1 LFRKIQEKYQKKVI
15 LTNQPIG
22 GVMPDFQLGPE
33 DCLFYEYIAPTREN
47 GFTMIFFNALTG
59 DTNNWETVIG
69 PRLREAGHGTLA
81 YNLRG
86 QTNSKFSPGLK
97 LDVDLIVND
106 AIGLLEEIKP
116 PRPIMVGLSIGGLF
130 AARAWLKG
138 AEAHGLVLINT
149 LRRDGPRLK
158 WIGDALVRAAEVG
171 GLDLFRDLFL
181 PLLMNEEW
189 LENNRSSFLKTG
201 AEYTALSPESGHFKL
216 LAEAGRE
223 ADWDL
228 PYERL
233 ELPVLIVTGLQDH
246 VFLEKDVVNDLF
258 SRIPN
263 GRRVDIPDAGHL
275 IPAERPDALADSL
288 LSFIKEIS

>member
-1 LFRKIQEKYQKKVI
+1 
-15 LTNQPIG
+15 
-22 GVMPDFQLGPE
+22 MPDFHLSPH
-33 DCLFYEYIAPTREN
+33 DSLYYEYEAPKAES
-47 GFTMIFFNALTG
+47 GFTFIFFNALTG
-59 DTNNWETVIG
+59 DTNNWETIIG

-86 QTNSKFSPGLK
+86 QTNSKFSPGLT
-97 LDVDLIVND
+97 LNVDLIVND
-106 AIGLLEEIKP
+106 AIGLLDEIKP

-130 AARAWLKG
+130 AARAWLK
-138 AEAHGLVLINT
+138 EADALGLVLINT
-149 LRRDGPRLK
+149 LRREGPRLK
-158 WIGDALVRAAEVG
+158 WIGDALVRATEVG

-189 LENNRSSFLKTG
+189 LDINRSSFLKLH

-233 ELPVLIVTGLQDH
+233 NLPVLVITGLQDH
-246 VFLEKDVVNDLF
+246 VFLEPDVVNDLF
-258 SRIPN
+258 SRLPRGLRIDMPN
-263 GRRVDIPDAGHL
+263 AGHL
-275 IPAERPDALADSL
+275 IPAERPEALADSL
-288 LSFIKEIS
+288 LSFTKEVS

>member
-1 LFRKIQEKYQKKVI
+1 
-15 LTNQPIG
+15 
-22 GVMPDFQLGPE
+22 MPDFKLGPR
-33 DCLFYEYIAPTREN
+33 DSLYYEYEAPKEAS
-47 GFTMIFFNALTG
+47 GFTFIFFNALTG

-86 QTNSKFSPGLK
+86 QTNSMFSPGLK
-97 LDVDLIVND
+97 LDVDLIVDD
-106 AIGLLEEIKP
+106 AIGLLDEVKP

-149 LRRDGPRLK
+149 LRRNGPRLK

-189 LENNRSSFLKTG
+189 LATNRSNFLNQEPNY
-201 AEYTALSPESGHFKL
+201 ASLSPESGHYKL

-233 ELPVLIVTGLQDH
+233 DLPVLVITGLQDH
-246 VFLEKDVVNDLF
+246 VFLEPDVVDDLF
-258 SRIPN
+258 SRLPR
-263 GRRVDIPDAGHL
+263 GQRVDIPDAGHL
-275 IPAERPDALADSL
+275 IPAERPEALVDSL
-288 LSFIKEIS
+288 LSFTKEVS

>member
-1 LFRKIQEKYQKKVI
+1 
-15 LTNQPIG
+15 
-22 GVMPDFQLGPE
+22 MPDFQLGPE

-189 LENNRSSFLKTG
+189 LATNRSNFLKPEP
-201 AEYTALSPESGHFKL
+201 EYASLSPESGHFKL

-233 ELPVLIVTGLQDH
+233 DLPVLVITGLQDH
-246 VFLEKDVVNDLF
+246 VFLEPDVVDDLF
-258 SRIPN
+258 SKLPR
-263 GRRVDIPDAGHL
+263 GQRVDMPDAGHL
-275 IPAERPDALADSL
+275 IPAERPDALANSL

>member
-1 LFRKIQEKYQKKVI
+1 
-15 LTNQPIG
+15 
-22 GVMPDFQLGPE
+22 MPDFELGPQ
-33 DCLFYEYIAPTREN
+33 DCLYYEYEAPKADS
-47 GFTMIFFNALTG
+47 GFTFIFFNALTG

-86 QTNSKFSPGLK
+86 QIKSKFSPGLK

-106 AIGLLEEIKP
+106 AKQLLAEIKP
-116 PRPIMVGLSIGGLF
+116 PRSIMVGLSIGGLF

-138 AEAHGLVLINT
+138 AEALGLVLINT
-149 LRRDGPRLK
+149 LRRDGPRLR

-189 LENNRSSFLKTG
+189 LATNRSNFLNPEP
-201 AEYTALSPESGHFKL
+201 EYAALSPESGHYKL

-233 ELPVLIVTGLQDH
+233 DLPVLVITGLQDH
-246 VFLEKDVVNDLF
+246 VFLEPDVVDDLF
-258 SRIPN
+258 SRLPR
-263 GRRVDIPDAGHL
+263 GRRVDIVDAGHL
-275 IPAERPDALADSL
+275 IPAERPEALVDSL
-288 LSFIKEIS
+288 LSFTKEVS

>member
-1 LFRKIQEKYQKKVI
+1 
-15 LTNQPIG
+15 
-22 GVMPDFQLGPE
+22 
-33 DCLFYEYIAPTREN
+33 
-47 GFTMIFFNALTG
+47 
-59 DTNNWETVIG
+59 
-69 PRLREAGHGTLA
+69 
-81 YNLRG
+81 
-86 QTNSKFSPGLK
+86 
-97 LDVDLIVND
+97 
-106 AIGLLEEIKP
+106 
-116 PRPIMVGLSIGGLF
+116 
-130 AARAWLKG
+130 
-138 AEAHGLVLINT
+138 VLINT

>member
-1 LFRKIQEKYQKKVI
+1 
-15 LTNQPIG
+15 
-22 GVMPDFQLGPE
+22 MPNIQLGSQ
-33 DCLFYEYIAPTREN
+33 DNLYYEYTPPESESR
-47 GFTMIFFNALTG
+47 FTFCFFNALTG
-59 DTNNWETVIG
+59 DTNTWEAVIG

-86 QTNSKFSPGLK
+86 QTHSRFSPGLK
-97 LDVDLIVND
+97 LDVDLIVDD
-106 AIGLLEEIKP
+106 AKGLLDEIKP

-138 AEAHGLVLINT
+138 AEALGLVLINT
-149 LRRDGPRLK
+149 LRREGPRLK

-189 LENNRSSFLKTG
+189 LEINRAGFLKLH
-201 AEYTALSPESGHFKL
+201 AEYTALSPESGHYKL

-223 ADWDL
+223 ADWEL

-233 ELPVLIVTGLQDH
+233 NLPVLIVTGLQDH
-246 VFLEKDVVNDLF
+246 VFLEEDVVNDLF
-258 SRIPN
+258 SRLPR
-263 GRRVDIPDAGHL
+263 GLRVDMPDAGHL
-275 IPAERPDALADSL
+275 IPAERPEALVDSL
-288 LSFIKEIS
+288 LSFTKEVS

>member
-1 LFRKIQEKYQKKVI
+1 
-15 LTNQPIG
+15 
-22 GVMPDFQLGPE
+22 MPDFHLGPR
-33 DCLFYEYIAPTREN
+33 DSLYYEYEAPKAES
-47 GFTMIFFNALTG
+47 GFTFIFFNALTG

-69 PRLREAGHGTLA
+69 PKLRETGHGTLA

-97 LDVDLIVND
+97 LDVDLIVD
-106 AIGLLEEIKP
+106 DVIGLMDEIKP

-138 AEAHGLVLINT
+138 AEALGLVLINT
-149 LRRDGPRLK
+149 LRREGPRLK

-189 LENNRSSFLKTG
+189 LELNRSSFLKRP

-223 ADWDL
+223 VDWDL

-233 ELPVLIVTGLQDH
+233 DLPVLIVTGLQDH
-246 VFLEKDVVNDLF
+246 VFLEEDVVNDLF
-258 SRIPN
+258 SRLPQ
-263 GRRVDIPDAGHL
+263 GRRVDMSDAGHL
-275 IPAERPDALADSL
+275 IPAERPEALADSL
-288 LSFIKEIS
+288 ISFSKEVA

>member
-1 LFRKIQEKYQKKVI
+1 
-15 LTNQPIG
+15 
-22 GVMPDFQLGPE
+22 MPDFQLGSQ
-33 DCLFYEYIAPTREN
+33 DNLYYEYTAPTKEN

-69 PRLREAGHGTLA
+69 PRLREVGHGTLA

-86 QTNSKFSPGLK
+86 QTKSKFSPGLN

-189 LENNRSSFLKTG
+189 LATNRSNFLNPEPRY
-201 AEYTALSPESGHFKL
+201 ASLSPESGHYKL
-216 LAEAGRE
+216 LAEAGCE

-233 ELPVLIVTGLQDH
+233 DLPVLVITGLQDH
-246 VFLEKDVVNDLF
+246 VFLEPDVVDDLF
-258 SRIPN
+258 SRLPR
-263 GRRVDIPDAGHL
+263 GRRIDIPDAGHL
-275 IPAERPDALADSL
+275 IPAERPEALVDSL
-288 LSFIKEIS
+288 VSFTKEVS

>member
-1 LFRKIQEKYQKKVI
+1 
-15 LTNQPIG
+15 
-22 GVMPDFQLGPE
+22 MPDFQLGPQ
-33 DCLFYEYIAPTREN
+33 DSLYYEYAAPTIEN
-47 GFTMIFFNALTG
+47 GFTFIFFNALTG
-59 DTNNWETVIG
+59 DTNNWETIIG
-69 PRLREAGHGTLA
+69 QKLREAEHGTLA

-86 QTNSKFSPGLK
+86 QTNSRFSPGLK

-106 AIGLLEEIKP
+106 AIGLLDEIKP

-130 AARAWLKG
+130 AARAWLK
-138 AEAHGLVLINT
+138 EADALGLVLINT
-149 LRRDGPRLK
+149 LRREGPRLK
-158 WIGDALVRAAEVG
+158 WIGDALVRATEVG

-189 LENNRSSFLKTG
+189 LDINRSSFLKLH

-233 ELPVLIVTGLQDH
+233 NLPVLVITGLQDH
-246 VFLEKDVVNDLF
+246 VFLEPDVVNDLF
-258 SRIPN
+258 SRLPR
-263 GRRVDIPDAGHL
+263 GRRVNIPDAGHL
-275 IPAERPDALADSL
+275 IPAERPETLADSL
-288 LSFIKEIS
+288 LSFTREVS

>member
-1 LFRKIQEKYQKKVI
+1 
-15 LTNQPIG
+15 
-22 GVMPDFQLGPE
+22 MPDFQIGPQ
-33 DCLFYEYIAPTREN
+33 DSLYYEFAPPATEN
-47 GFTMIFFNALTG
+47 GNTCIFFNALTG
-59 DTNNWETVIG
+59 DTNNWEAVIG

-86 QTNSKFSPGLK
+86 QVNSTFSPGTK
-97 LDVDLIVND
+97 LDVDLIVDD
-106 AIGLLEEIKP
+106 AIALLNEIKP
-116 PRPIMVGLSIGGLF
+116 PRPILVGLSIGGLF
-130 AARAWLKG
+130 AARAWLKK
-138 AEAHGLVLINT
+138 AEALGLVLINT
-149 LRRDGPRLK
+149 LRQDGPRLK

-189 LENNRSSFLKTG
+189 LATNRSNFLKSEP
-201 AEYTALSPESGHFKL
+201 EYESLSPDTGHFKL

-228 PYERL
+228 PYESL

-258 SRIPN
+258 SRLPN
-263 GRRVDIPDAGHL
+263 GRRIDIPDAGHL
-275 IPAERPDALADSL
+275 IPAERPEALVDCL
-288 LSFIKEIS
+288 LSFIKEVS

>member
-1 LFRKIQEKYQKKVI
+1 
-15 LTNQPIG
+15 
-22 GVMPDFQLGPE
+22 MPDFHLGPQ
-33 DCLFYEYIAPTREN
+33 DSLYYEYEAPKAES
-47 GFTMIFFNALTG
+47 GFTFIFFNALTG
-59 DTNNWETVIG
+59 DTNNWETIIG

-86 QTNSKFSPGLK
+86 QANSKFSPGLK
-97 LDVDLIVND
+97 LDVDLIVGD
-106 AIGLLEEIKP
+106 AIGLLDEIKP

-130 AARAWLKG
+130 AARVWLKG
-138 AEAHGLVLINT
+138 AEALGLVLINT
-149 LRRDGPRLK
+149 LRREGPRLK

-189 LENNRSSFLKTG
+189 LEINRSGFLKLH

-216 LAEAGRE
+216 LSKAGRE

-233 ELPVLIVTGLQDH
+233 NLPVLVVTGLQDH
-246 VFLEKDVVNDLF
+246 IFLDPNVVKDQY
-258 SRIPN
+258 SRLPQ
-263 GRRVDIPDAGHL
+263 GRRVDMPDAGHL
-275 IPAERPDALADSL
+275 LPAERPEALADNL
-288 LSFIKEIS
+288 MYFAKEMA